1 MDSEERATAS
11 AGTVGDNPIDSASS
25 AARNGEPSTVDTA
38 SPEAS
43 EDVQDSE
50 DMVIAEEAEKEYNVR
65 GIKHT
70 IPYSEYRD
78 RRLGTKP

>member
-1 MDSEERATAS
+1 MDPEERSTAS
-11 AGTVGDNPIDSASS
+11 AGSVSDNCGDSASTT
-25 AARNGEPSTVDTA
+25 ARNGDSGTTA
-38 SPEAS
+38 ALSPKAS
-43 EDVQDSE
+43 DDVQDSE

>member
-1 MDSEERATAS
+1 MSGNNRGHPAS
-11 AGTVGDNPIDSASS
+11 T
-25 AARNGEPSTVDTA
+25 AARNGEPSTVDT
-38 SPEAS
+38 SPPEAS

-78 RRLGTKP
+78 RRLGSKS

>member
-1 MDSEERATAS
+1 MEPEERSTAS
-11 AGTVGDNPIDSASS
+11 ARTTSDNPGDSASTT
-25 AARNGEPSTVDTA
+25 ARNGDSGTTAAPSST
-38 SPEAS
+38 AS

-50 DMVIAEEAEKEYNVR
+50 DMVIAEETEKEYNIR

-78 RRLGTKP
+78 RRLGSRS